1 MKLDVTPHDMSS
13 SDPFTRMFLKL
24 QREREKNPCLFT
36 WPCLEKL
43 DPGET
48 HEHRC
53 CKHGNHG
60 QDHKC
65 ACGVVRKRRRK
76 RQEKAA

>member
-1 MKLDVTPHDMSS
+1 MSS
-13 SDPFTRMFLKL
+13 TNPFARLALKL
-24 QREREKNPCLFT
+24 ERKRAESPCQFH
-36 WPCLEKL
+36 WPCHTGLL

-53 CKHGNHG
+53 CKHSGHG

-65 ACGVVRKRRRK
+65 ACGVVRKQKRK
-76 RQEKAA
+76 RREPEVAA